1 MAISRL
7 GFNIP
12 SNIQDRQR
20 SGQLFF
26 DVLILFVEKICSVT
40 WNSPMGDYQIF
51 D

>member
-7 GFNIP
+7 GFNT

-26 DVLILFVEKICSVT
+26 DVLILFCREDLFSHLELSHGRLSNI
-40 WNSPMGDYQIF
+40 
-51 D
+51 

>member
-20 SGQLFF
+20 SGQIFF
-26 DVLILFVEKICSVT
+26 DVLILFCREDLFSHLELSHGRLSNI
-40 WNSPMGDYQIF
+40 
-51 D
+51 